1 MIDYRIV
8 FFFWKKKKNIH
19 FTWNEKTL
27 LLIFFFPSFF
37 FFFSPQTSS
46 SYRTYISGMPRRW
59 RTNWNLWMVLDSSS
73 QRLASLLLDIEN
85 PFSLYS
91 TRLDRLF
98 SSADNTFSRRSRV
111 VPCSLKRVFSQL
123 SIPFFSYR
131 LFSTK

>member
-8 FFFWKKKKNIH
+8 FFFWKKKKYTFHLEREDTFAN
-19 FTWNEKTL
+19 
-27 LLIFFFPSFF
+27 FFLSFF
-37 FFFSPQTSS
+37 FLFLLPSTSS